1 MITDKVTSAPDTY
14 FYIDTYSTV
23 DATEK
28 IFGTEPVSKKNMQLL
43 GGWMGNSPLDKDK
56 QDAYEKSEVILTNID

>member
-1 MITDKVTSAPDTY
+1 M
-14 FYIDTYSTV
+14 